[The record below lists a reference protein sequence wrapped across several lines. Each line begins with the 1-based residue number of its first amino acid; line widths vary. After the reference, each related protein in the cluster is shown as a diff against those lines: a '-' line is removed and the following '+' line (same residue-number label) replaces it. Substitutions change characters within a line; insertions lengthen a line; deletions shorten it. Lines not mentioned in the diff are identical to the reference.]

1 MNNAKDVVEKIMFWK
16 KIKTNN
22 ELPDFSNMETG
33 DALIDLRNLNKV
45 YHTDAGDFPALKD
58 VNLKI
63 GHGEFVSV
71 IGKSG
76 SGKTTL
82 INMLTGI
89 DRPTSGE
96 IYVAGAPIHE
106 LNEGQMAIWRGRNL
120 GVVFQFFQLLPTLS
134 VFQNVMIPMDFC
146 NMYAPEERRERAMHL
161 LELVDIADHAHKP
174 PSRLSGGQQ
183 QRAAIAR
190 ALAND
195 PPIIATD
202 EPTGNLD
209 SKTANQIFDL
219 FQQLVEDGKTILMV
233 THDDDLAQRATR
245 TVIISDGEIVNEYL
259 AAAFPTLSHEDLLKA
274 SKKLKA
280 QSYAPG
286 EPIMVQGEEADRF
299 YILVKGQAQV
309 FLDRPDGR
317 AILVDTLQPGQYFG
331 EMALFNGG
339 KRTTRVRAALDS
351 SIELLALDKAAF
363 EELLQVST
371 EARQEIQRS
380 VEYRQEKLKDALGAD

>member
-1 MNNAKDVVEKIMFWK
+1 MASMTTMFYKKNNDQSSDHKNK
-16 KIKTNN
+16 K
-22 ELPDFSNMETG
+22 PMAG
-33 DALIDLRNLNKV
+33 DALIDLRQLNKI

-58 VNLKI
+58 IDLKI
-63 GHGEFVSV
+63 GRGEFVSV

-96 IYVAGAPIHE
+96 IYIGGTPIHQ
-106 LNEGQMAIWRGRNL
+106 LNEGQMAVWRGRNL

-134 VFQNVMIPMDFC
+134 VMQNVMIPMDFC
-146 NMYAPEERRERAMHL
+146 NMFTPVERRERAMHL
-161 LELVDIADHAHKP
+161 LELVDIAEHAHKP

-209 SKTANQIFDL
+209 SKTAGQIFDL
-219 FQQLVEDGKTILMV
+219 FQQLVEDNKTILMV
-233 THDDDLAQRATR
+233 THDEDLAQRATR

-259 AAAFPTLSHEDLLKA
+259 ATAFPTLSHEELLKI
-274 SKKLKA
+274 SKLLKPNTFKA
-280 QSYAPG
+280 G
-286 EPIMVQGEEADRF
+286 ELIYIPESDADRF
-299 YILVKGQAQV
+299 YILSNGQADV
-309 FLDRPDGR
+309 YLDRPDGR
-317 AILVDTLQPGQYFG
+317 EVYVDTLHPGQYFG
-331 EMALFNGG
+331 ELALFNGG
-339 KRTTRVRAALDS
+339 KRKTLVRASFKSPIEVLTLDKQ
-351 SIELLALDKAAF
+351 EFQLLLASSF
-363 EELLQVST
+363 EIRE
-371 EARQEIQRS
+371 EIQRS
-380 VEYRQEKLKDALGAD
+380 VEHRQQILSEAMGLD

>member
-1 MNNAKDVVEKIMFWK
+1 MFGK
-16 KIKTNN
+16 KK
-22 ELPDFSNMETG
+22 MTG
-33 DALIDLRNLNKV
+33 DNGFQPLESGQALIDLKNLHKV
-45 YHTDAGDFPALKD
+45 YKTDAGEFPALQGID
-58 VNLKI
+58 LQI
-63 GHGEFVSV
+63 HAGEFVSV

-96 IYVAGAPIHE
+96 IMVGGVSIGD
-106 LNEGQMAIWRGRNL
+106 LNEGAMARWRGQNM
-120 GVVFQFFQLLPTLS
+120 GVVFQFFQLLPTLT
-134 VFQNVMIPMDFC
+134 VLQNVMLPMDFC
-146 NMYAPEERRERAMHL
+146 NMYAPSERRQRA
-161 LELVDIADHAHKP
+161 LELLDMVGIADHAHKI

-219 FQQLVEDGKTILMV
+219 FQDLVDDGKTILMV
-233 THDDDLAQRATR
+233 THDDDLAERASR

-259 AAAFPTLSHEDLLKA
+259 ARAMPTLSHEIMLKA
-274 SKKLKA
+274 TRQLEA

-286 EPIMVQGEEADRF
+286 EVIIQQGTPADRF
-299 YILVKGQAQV
+299 YIVTNGEANVYLN
-309 FLDRPDGR
+309 RPDAR
-317 AILVDTLQPGQYFG
+317 PVFVDRLVPGQYFG
-331 EMALFNGG
+331 EMGLLQGGTRQAQVRSSADNPVEVISLDKRAFDSLFNESEEM
-339 KRTTRVRAALDS
+339 RVE
-351 SIELLALDKAAF
+351 IE
-363 EELLQVST
+363 
-371 EARQEIQRS
+371 RS
-380 VEYRQEKLKDALGAD
+380 VAARMGNLAAAAA